1 MDRAGHVGEPA
12 ATIPSHTSA
21 PSSKWQFVEVAPF
34 AQMVPQ
40 RRVCDPD
47 RSHTCCRFVLHLNQ
61 WREFA
66 RVLPHIT
73 GRMHGGK
80 QQTRYGDLVNDMK
93 VGFCL
98 FSFIAL
104 LAVCIP
110 GVRLSVA
117 IPISQIGHFQFVF
130 GDMDRLS
137 LSTQSCVC
145 RWALSGVAVMM
156 QVDQF

>member
-1 MDRAGHVGEPA
+1 MFELR
-12 ATIPSHTSA
+12 
-21 PSSKWQFVEVAPF
+21 
-34 AQMVPQ
+34 
-40 RRVCDPD
+40 
-47 RSHTCCRFVLHLNQ
+47 LNQ

-80 QQTRYGDLVNDMK
+80 QQTRYGDLVNYMK

-98 FSFIAL
+98 FSFTAL

-110 GVRLSVA
+110 GGRLSVA

-130 GDMDRLS
+130 RGHGSPQSVNSVLCLS
-137 LSTQSCVC
+137 MG
-145 RWALSGVAVMM
+145 ALWGGCDDASGPVLV
-156 QVDQF
+156 